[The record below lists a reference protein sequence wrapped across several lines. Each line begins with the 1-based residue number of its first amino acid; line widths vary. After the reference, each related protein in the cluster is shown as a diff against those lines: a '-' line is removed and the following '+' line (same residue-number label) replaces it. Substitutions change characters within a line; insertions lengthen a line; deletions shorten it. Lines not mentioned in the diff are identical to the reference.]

1 MKDGPAKWSDIVLLF
16 FTDIQGTGAVTLA
29 ALMSATKVAGTA
41 LKDQRIVLQGAG
53 TAGLGITNQIRDALM
68 QTEGLSREEANSR
81 FWLID
86 RYGLIVEGQENIRE
100 GQKEFVRS
108 KEEVSQWKSTA
119 KEKGQFTLYDTVSA
133 IHPTVLIGT
142 STIPGSFTEEV
153 IREMSKNVE
162 RPIILPLSNPTSLCE
177 VDPADATK
185 WSDGRALLATG
196 SPFPPT
202 VHPKTNKKVVVA
214 ELNNALIFPALG
226 LGTILS
232 KAAKLTDSMIVAG
245 VEALSNLS
253 PSLQDPDAG
262 LLPDLEHVRAVSVV
276 VAAAVM
282 RQAKKEGQAK
292 AEWP

>member
-1 MKDGPAKWSDIVLLF
+1 
-16 FTDIQGTGAVTLA
+16 
-29 ALMSATKVAGTA
+29 MSATKVAGTP

-86 RYGLIVEGQENIRE
+86 RYGLIVRGQDNIRE
-100 GQKEFVRS
+100 GQKEFARS
-108 KEEVSQWKSTA
+108 KEEVKDWTSTA
-119 KEKGQFTLYDTVSA
+119 KEAGQFTLYDTVKS

-153 IREMSKNVE
+153 IREMSKHTN

-177 VDPADATK
+177 VKPDDATK

-196 SPFPPT
+196 SPFAPAT
-202 VHPKTNKKVVVA
+202 HPKTGKKVIIA

-232 KAAKLTDSMIVAG
+232 RAAKLTDSMIVAG
-245 VEALSNLS
+245 VEALSQLS
-253 PSLQDPDAG
+253 PSLKDPDAG
-262 LLPDLEHVRAVSVV
+262 LLPDLESVRSVSVK

-282 RQAKKEGQAK
+282 IQAKKEGQAK
-292 AEWP
+292 AEWPEDDIENFIKGKMWKAVYRPLQHIERVLG